1 MGFDRRPG
9 SFYGPA
15 TLVEMLRHRAM
26 HQPND
31 LAFTYLVDGESDEVR
46 LTFAELD
53 RRARVIA
60 GWLQSQGLEGERA
73 LLLYP
78 PGLDFI
84 TGYFGCLYAG
94 VMAVTAYPPRMN
106 RSLGRIQAIAAD
118 AGARVALTTESVY
131 ERVAPWLAETPDL
144 MRVEWVPTDRLP
156 DAAEAYWSEPAI
168 SPDTLAFLQYTSGST
183 GTPKGVMLSHANLL
197 HNCAL
202 ISYSFEHSRSTSG
215 VFWLPSYHDMGLV
228 GGILQPM
235 FLGRSNVIMSPMSF
249 LQKPVRW
256 LQAISKYRATTS
268 GGPNFAYDLCLRKVT
283 PEQRDQLDLSSWT
296 VAFNGA
302 EPVRVET
309 LERFAEYFAPCGFR
323 PEAFYPCYGLAEA
336 TLLVSGGQ
344 KLYRPNTQ
352 SFDLR
357 RLEQDEA
364 VAVPADA
371 ANARTLVSCGHDLP
385 DQQIAIVDP
394 HTFHPLPNGRIGEI
408 WLTGPSVA
416 QGYWKRPAETEQ
428 TFHARLADGSSE
440 HYLRTGDLGFMTGG
454 ELYVTGRVK
463 DLIIVRGV
471 NHYPQDIELTVEH
484 CDAALRPNSGAAF
497 TIEAQGRPQLVLVQ
511 ELERGFKGEMSRLI
525 ETIREA
531 VVREHELV
539 LDAVVLVKSGSI
551 PKTSSGK
558 IQRHAARQAFTK
570 GTLKVIDQWGAEFL
584 APATAEKGLA
594 GMALTGTT
602 ISGTTVHSTTTVT
615 LSRGSALS
623 VSHNMSIGGAAA
635 KNGSSTNGA
644 IANGAASH
652 PTATSGR
659 GHQAASTNGNGL
671 GNGHTNG
678 NGHAT
683 NGHATNGHATNG
695 HSINGH
701 AANGHAQNGHSA
713 NGHTMHEARGLENGT
728 SRRTPT
734 PIENGRRDAAHGKT
748 KPRESVNGNGAHHA
762 SAASE
767 PSSSVRRPEAD
778 QNASGTLYLVMDLVR
793 TVAGQR
799 AEGMTL
805 DTTLAQIG
813 LDSLERIEL
822 QTVIEEHFGARLPE
836 DLGPQLETIRDIV
849 SAVEQHLLAPEKQ
862 VATSTEIPEEHYRF
876 ELFGEYVKL
885 KQNREMLEG
894 FGLVN
899 PYFNVHEGITRDTA
913 MIGGRQLVNFANYN
927 YIGMSGDPAVQ
938 RASIEAIQRY
948 GTSVSASRLVSGEK
962 VVHGQLERALAD
974 FVGAESSIVYVGGH
988 STNVNTIGH
997 LFGAGDLVLHDA
1009 LAHNSI
1015 VQGAVLSG
1023 AKRRAFPHNDWQ
1035 ALDRLLAD
1043 LRPRYRRVLVAI
1055 EGVYSMDGDIAD
1067 LPRFLEVKNRHKAFL
1082 LVDEAHSAGVLG
1094 RRGRGIGEHFGID
1107 GNEVDLWMGTLS
1119 KSFGSCGGYICGSQ
1133 AVVDYLKY
1141 TSPGFVFSV
1150 GITPSNAAAAL
1161 ASIEVLAREPQR
1173 VGMVRDRAA
1182 LFLKLARA
1190 RGLNTGLSQGTPIV
1204 PIILGNSIH
1213 ALQLSRAMFDRGVNV
1228 QPILYPAVE
1237 ESAARLRFFI
1247 NSSHTEEQIR
1257 LTVEALAEEAERI
1270 DPRHVSWHQGVRLR
1284 ELCTTRDTDWA
1295 STR

>member
-1 MGFDRRPG
+1 
-9 SFYGPA
+9 
-15 TLVEMLRHRAM
+15 
-26 HQPND
+26 
-31 LAFTYLVDGESDEVR
+31 
-46 LTFAELD
+46 
-53 RRARVIA
+53 
-60 GWLQSQGLEGERA
+60 
-73 LLLYP
+73 
-78 PGLDFI
+78 
-84 TGYFGCLYAG
+84 
-94 VMAVTAYPPRMN
+94 MN

-156 DAAEAYWSEPAI
+156 DAAEAFWTQPAI
-168 SPDTLAFLQYTSGST
+168 TPETLAFLQYTSGST

-202 ISYSFEHSRSTSG
+202 IAYSFEHTRSLSG

-228 GGILQPM
+228 GGILQPVYM
-235 FLGRSNVIMSPMSF
+235 GRPNVIMSPMAF

-256 LQAISKYRATTS
+256 LQAISRYGATTS

-283 PEQRDQLDLSSWT
+283 PEQRDQLDLSSWN

-309 LERFAEYFAPCGFR
+309 IERFSEYFAPCGFR

-344 KLYRPNTQ
+344 KWLRPRTEH
-352 SFDLR
+352 FDLR

-364 VAVPADA
+364 IVVPADA
-371 ANARTLVSCGHDLP
+371 TNARTLVSCGHDLP

-394 HTFHPLPNGRIGEI
+394 HTFHPLANGRIGEI

-416 QGYWKRPAETEQ
+416 QGYWKRPVETEQ
-428 TFHARLADGSSE
+428 TFRARLADGSPE
-440 HYLRTGDLGFMTGG
+440 HYLRTGDLGFMAGG

-511 ELERGFKGEMSRLI
+511 ELERGFKGELSHLI
-525 ETIREA
+525 NTIREA
-531 VVREHELV
+531 VVRDHELV
-539 LDAVVLVKSGSI
+539 LDAIVLVKAGSI

-570 GTLKVIDQWGAEFL
+570 GTLKVIDQWGAELL
-584 APATAEKGLA
+584 APATAEKSLA
-594 GMALTGTT
+594 GVALA
-602 ISGTTVHSTTTVT
+602 GTTVHSTTTVT
-615 LSRGSALS
+615 LTRGSALS
-623 VSHNMSIGGAAA
+623 VSHNMSFGGPAA
-635 KNGSSTNGA
+635 KNGVSANGTTTLGTSHSSTSNGH
-644 IANGAASH
+644 AAS
-652 PTATSGR
+652 SN
-659 GHQAASTNGNGL
+659 GHAASSNGNGHAN
-671 GNGHTNG
+671 GNGHTSGNG
-678 NGHAT
+678 HASNGYSNGHAT
-683 NGHATNGHATNG
+683 NGHANGHA
-695 HSINGH
+695 INGH
-701 AANGHAQNGHSA
+701 TQYGHAQNGHTA
-713 NGHTMHEARGLENGT
+713 NGHTANGHAMHDARSLENGT
-728 SRRTPT
+728 SRKSSS
-734 PIENGRRDAAHGKT
+734 PIENGRRDAAHGKI
-748 KPRESVNGNGAHHA
+748 PARESVNGTNGHHA
-762 SAASE
+762 TAAIE
-767 PSSSVRRPEAD
+767 PRYSGRRPEAD
-778 QNASGTLYLVMDLVR
+778 PDASGTLYLVMDLVR

-862 VATSTEIPEEHYRF
+862 VAATTEIPEEHYRF
-876 ELFGEYVKL
+876 EMFGEYVKL
-885 KQNREMLEG
+885 KQNREVLLSY
-894 FGLVN
+894 GLVN

-913 MIGGRQLVNFANYN
+913 VIGGRQLVNFANYN
-927 YIGMSGDPAVQ
+927 YIGMSGDPSVQ

-962 VVHGQLERALAD
+962 VIHGQLERALAD

-1094 RRGRGIGEHFGID
+1094 RRGRGIGEHFGVD
-1107 GNEVDLWMGTLS
+1107 GSEVDLWMGTLS
-1119 KSFGSCGGYICGSQ
+1119 KSFGSCGGYICGNQ

-1173 VGMVRDRAA
+1173 VAMVRDRAA

-1213 ALQLSRAMFDRGVNV
+1213 ALQLSGAMLDRGVNV

-1257 LTVEALAEEAERI
+1257 MTVEALAEEAERI
-1270 DPRHVSWHQGVRLR
+1270 DPRHVSWNQGVRLR
-1284 ELCTTRDTDWA
+1284 ELCTARDPDWA

>member
-1 MGFDRRPG
+1 MGFERQPG

-15 TLVEMLRHRAM
+15 TLVEMLRHRAL

-31 LAFTYLVDGESDEVR
+31 LAFTYLIDGETDEVC

-60 GWLQSQGLEGERA
+60 GWLQSQGLQGERA

-118 AGARVALTTESVY
+118 AGARVALTTQSVY

-156 DAAEAYWSEPAI
+156 GAAEAFWTEPAVT
-168 SPDTLAFLQYTSGST
+168 PETLAFLQYTSGST

-202 ISYSFEHSRSTSG
+202 IAYSFEHTRSLSG

-228 GGILQPM
+228 GGILQPIYV
-235 FLGRSNVIMSPMSF
+235 GRPNVIMSPMAF

-256 LQAISKYRATTS
+256 LQAISRYRATTS

-283 PEQRDQLDLSSWT
+283 PEQRDQLDLSSWN

-309 LERFAEYFAPCGFR
+309 IERFTEYFAPCGFR

-344 KLYRPNTQ
+344 KMLRPKTDH
-352 SFDLR
+352 FDLR

-394 HTFHPLPNGRIGEI
+394 HTNHLLPGGRIGEI

-416 QGYWKRPAETEQ
+416 LGYWKRPAESEQ
-428 TFHARLADGSSE
+428 TFHARLADGSPE

-511 ELERGFKGEMSRLI
+511 ELERGFKGELSRLI

-531 VVREHELV
+531 VVRDHELV

-570 GTLKVIDQWGAEFL
+570 GTLKVIDQWGTELL
-584 APATAEKGLA
+584 APALAEKSLA
-594 GMALTGTT
+594 GIAMAGSTM
-602 ISGTTVHSTTTVT
+602 SGTTVHSTTTVT

-623 VSHNMSIGGAAA
+623 VSHNMSIGGPAA
-635 KNGSSTNGA
+635 KNGASANGA
-644 IANGAASH
+644 AANGAASH
-652 PTATSGR
+652 TATTNGR
-659 GHQAASTNGNGL
+659 GNHAASTNGH
-671 GNGHTNG
+671 GHSNG
-678 NGHAT
+678 NGHAANGHVS
-683 NGHATNGHATNG
+683 NGHAA
-695 HSINGH
+695 NGH

-713 NGHTMHEARGLENGT
+713 NGHAMHDARSLENGT
-728 SRRTPT
+728 SRKTPT
-734 PIENGRRDAAHGKT
+734 AIENGRRDAAHGKT
-748 KPRESVNGNGAHHA
+748 TQRESTIGSNGHHA
-762 SAASE
+762 ATAPE
-767 PSSSVRRPEAD
+767 PRSNGRRPEAD
-778 QNASGTLYLVMDLVR
+778 RNAPGTLYLVMDLVR

-805 DTTLAQIG
+805 DTTLAHVG

-862 VATSTEIPEEHYRF
+862 AAATTEIPEEHYRF
-876 ELFGEYVKL
+876 ELFGECVKL

-894 FGLVN
+894 FGLAN

-913 MIGGRQLVNFANYN
+913 MIAGRQLVNFANYN
-927 YIGMSGDPAVQ
+927 YVGMSGDPAVQ
-938 RASIEAIQRY
+938 RASIEAIERY

-962 VVHGQLERALAD
+962 VIHGQLERALAD

-1043 LRPRYRRVLVAI
+1043 LRPSYRRVLVAI

-1107 GNEVDLWMGTLS
+1107 GSEVDLWMGTLS

-1133 AVVDYLKY
+1133 AVVEYLKY

-1173 VGMVRDRAA
+1173 VAMVRDRAA

-1213 ALQLSRAMFDRGVNV
+1213 ALQLSGAMFDRSVNV

-1257 LTVEALAEEAERI
+1257 LTVDALAEEAERI
-1270 DPRHVSWHQGVRLR
+1270 DPRHVSWNQGVRLR
-1284 ELCTTRDTDWA
+1284 ELCTARDTDWA

>member
-1 MGFDRRPG
+1 
-9 SFYGPA
+9 
-15 TLVEMLRHRAM
+15 MLRHRAV

-31 LAFTYLVDGESDEVR
+31 LAFTYLVDGETDELR

-118 AGARVALTTESVY
+118 AGARVALTTENVY
-131 ERVAPWLAETPDL
+131 ERVAPWLPETPDL
-144 MRVEWVPTDRLP
+144 LKVEWVPTDRLP
-156 DAAEAYWSEPAI
+156 AAAEAYWTAPAI
-168 SPDTLAFLQYTSGST
+168 GPETLAFLQYTSGST

-202 ISYSFEHSRSTSG
+202 IAYSFEHTRSCSG

-228 GGILQPM
+228 GGILQPIY
-235 FLGRSNVIMSPMSF
+235 LGRPNVIMSPMAF
-249 LQKPVRW
+249 LQKPIRW
-256 LQAISKYRATTS
+256 LQAISRYRATTS

-283 PEQRDQLDLSSWT
+283 PEQRNQLDLSSWT

-309 LERFAEYFAPCGFR
+309 LERFAEFFAPCGFR

-344 KLYRPNTQ
+344 KLFRPRVE

-357 RLEQDEA
+357 RLEHDEA
-364 VAVPADA
+364 VVVPADA
-371 ANARTLVSCGHDLP
+371 AHARSLVSCGHDLP
-385 DQQIAIVDP
+385 DQRIAIVDP
-394 HTFHPLPNGRIGEI
+394 HTSQPLADGRIGEI
-408 WLTGPSVA
+408 WVTGPSIA
-416 QGYWKRPAETEQ
+416 LGYWKRPAETEQ
-428 TFHARLADGSSE
+428 TFQARLADGSPE
-440 HYLRTGDLGFMTGG
+440 HYLRTGDLGFVADG

-484 CDAALRPNSGAAF
+484 CDRALRANSGAAF
-497 TIEAQGRPQLVLVQ
+497 TVEAHGHPQLVLVQ
-511 ELERGFKGEMSRLI
+511 ELERGYAGDVSRLI
-525 ETIREA
+525 DTIREA
-531 VVREHELV
+531 VTREHELI
-539 LDAVVLVKSGSI
+539 LDAVVLVKAGSI

-558 IQRHAARQAFTK
+558 IQRHAARHAFAK
-570 GTLKVIDQWGAEFL
+570 GTLKMIEQWSAGSL
-584 APATAEKGLA
+584 PLPAVEKSSTGPALA
-594 GMALTGTT
+594 GTALA
-602 ISGTTVHSTTTVT
+602 GTTVHSTTTVT
-615 LSRGSALS
+615 VSRGSSLS
-623 VSHNMSIGGAAA
+623 VSHNMSIGGAAT
-635 KNGSSTNGA
+635 KNGHGAASNGAATNGA
-644 IANGAASH
+644 AHSTARHGHASH
-652 PTATSGR
+652 
-659 GHQAASTNGNGL
+659 AAA
-671 GNGHTNG
+671 TNG
-678 NGHAT
+678 NGHS
-683 NGHATNGHATNG
+683 NGHGHG
-695 HSINGH
+695 HHANGH
-701 AANGHAQNGHSA
+701 AAKGHS
-713 NGHTMHEARGLENGT
+713 MESRVLENGS
-728 SRRTPT
+728 SRRLPT
-734 PIENGRRDAAHGKT
+734 AATENGRRDAGHAKST
-748 KPRESVNGNGAHHA
+748 QREATAARNGQQ
-762 SAASE
+762 
-767 PSSSVRRPEAD
+767 PSSIVEPGSNGRQAD
-778 QNASGTLYLVMDLVR
+778 ADRTASGTLYLVMDLVR

-849 SAVEQHLLAPEKQ
+849 GAVEQHLLAPQKQ
-862 VATSTEIPEEHYRF
+862 STESSDIPEEHYRF
-876 ELFGEYVKL
+876 EMFGEYVKL

-899 PYFNVHEGITRDTA
+899 PYFNVHEGVTRDTA
-913 MIGGRQLVNFANYN
+913 LIAGRVLINFANYN
-927 YIGMSGDPAVQ
+927 YVGMSGDPAVT
-938 RASIEAIQRY
+938 RASIEAIERY

-962 VVHGQLERALAD
+962 VIHGELERALAD

-1043 LRPRYRRVLVAI
+1043 LRSRYRRVLVAI

-1067 LPRFLEVKNRHKAFL
+1067 LPRFLEVKKRHKAFL

-1107 GNEVDLWMGTLS
+1107 GREVDLWMGTLS
-1119 KSFGSCGGYICGSQ
+1119 KSFGSCGGYIAGSQ
-1133 AVVDYLKY
+1133 AVVEYLKY

-1173 VGMVRDRAA
+1173 VTMVRDRAA

-1257 LTVEALAEEAERI
+1257 LTVDALAEEAERI
-1270 DPRHVSWHQGVRLR
+1270 DPRHVSWHQGARLR
-1284 ELCTTRDTDWA
+1284 ELCTASETDWA
-1295 STR
+1295 VTR